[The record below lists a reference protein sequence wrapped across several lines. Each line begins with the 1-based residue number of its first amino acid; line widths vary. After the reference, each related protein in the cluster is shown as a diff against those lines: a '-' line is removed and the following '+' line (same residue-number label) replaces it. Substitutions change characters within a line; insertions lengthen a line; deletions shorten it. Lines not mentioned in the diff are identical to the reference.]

1 MRVQLRL
8 CLNLL
13 FALFAVFQTSPKSL
27 ATQTEAVLMKFARP
41 ADFSL
46 VTMTMTEDLVLW
58 SGGET
63 GSNKE
68 CLGIAKAFL
77 AQRTGIPRLSCETFT
92 EVFAAKGVATP
103 HGLALQADSAAARAA
118 LGEVQSGATVYRQ
131 GSFGVQNTADAQFCS
146 LQNPAGAQGFA
157 NKMGMPGGSGSPDW
171 IMGGTVSR
179 GSPVIT
185 RPAPGI
191 GTNVGGAMEAV
202 VPKNGVSNLWFHM
215 LD

>member
-1 MRVQLRL
+1 MMNATREKTRL
-8 CLNLL
+8 WLL
-13 FALFAVFQTSPKSL
+13 ILVGVVATLLGQTHARQIFAPSP
-27 ATQTEAVLMKFARP
+27 P
-41 ADFSL
+41 A
-46 VTMTMTEDLVLW
+46 
-58 SGGET
+58 SG
-63 GSNKE
+63 
-68 CLGIAKAFL
+68 
-77 AQRTGIPRLSCETFT
+77 
-92 EVFAAKGVATP
+92 VFAAQTQASTGENYDGIQYDALDSLLAAKSVATP

-131 GSFGVQNTADAQFCS
+131 GSFGVQNTADAQFWS

-215 LD
+215 PD

>member
-46 VTMTMTEDLVLW
+46 VTMTMTEDLVLR

-92 EVFAAKGVATP
+92 EVFAAKGVDIRMP
-103 HGLALQADSAAARAA
+103 HLPSYLPNSAPVLR
-118 LGEVQSGATVYRQ
+118 GG
-131 GSFGVQNTADAQFCS
+131 QNTA
-146 LQNPAGAQGFA
+146 
-157 NKMGMPGGSGSPDW
+157 
-171 IMGGTVSR
+171 
-179 GSPVIT
+179 
-185 RPAPGI
+185 
-191 GTNVGGAMEAV
+191 
-202 VPKNGVSNLWFHM
+202 
-215 LD
+215 